1 MNLTTR
7 QREIYKKIRAVDS
20 DWDEKSFVAA
30 WNGILKLNKLISI
43 SNGKLILELDDPN
56 HAVIKFEQNE
66 KIMFSEKIYWNELIE
81 LNEKTDEINR
91 LAHLIKNLAERII
104 VS

>member
-7 QREIYKKIRAVDS
+7 QREIYKKIRSVDS

-43 SNGKLILELDDPN
+43 SN
-56 HAVIKFEQNE
+56 
-66 KIMFSEKIYWNELIE
+66 
-81 LNEKTDEINR
+81 
-91 LAHLIKNLAERII
+91 
-104 VS
+104 

>member
-7 QREIYKKIRAVDS
+7 QKEIYEKIQSVDS
-20 DWDEKSFVAA
+20 DWNEKSFAAA
-30 WNGILKLNKLISI
+30 WIGILKLNKLISI
-43 SNGKLILELDDPN
+43 SNGKLILEFDDPN

-66 KIMFSEKIYWNELIE
+66 KIMFSEKIYWNEFIQLDG
-81 LNEKTDEINR
+81 KKDEVKQI
-91 LAHLIKNLAERII
+91 ASTIKNLAERII